1 MKLVVFDLDTA
12 LCRASAMDGLAM
24 ASAIKDVA
32 SCHIEPEAFES
43 IHELKNYWYQATNRV
58 AEQYELDEVRQRY
71 AVHFRRQFLIRPR
84 AANYDAVLVEH
95 INYLQESS
103 KNVVALVSATSQ
115 SVLLLKARAAGL
127 RCESMP
133 LATGDDADSTFGLL
147 NVLRTRVSRSYGYHC
162 GECIMVGSHHWLE
175 AAERFN
181 MVLLSAEEYL
191 NLYGEVKPKRNS
203 LLQRSREL
211 FSFS

>member
-12 LCRASAMDGLAM
+12 LCQTSAMDGLAM

-32 SCHIEPEAFES
+32 GCHIESEVFDS
-43 IHELKNYWYQATNRV
+43 IHEVKSLWYHATSRMADLADL
-58 AEQYELDEVRQRY
+58 AELRQRY

-84 AANYDAVLVEH
+84 VVNSDPALIDH
-95 INYLQESS
+95 INYIQES
-103 KNVVALVSATSQ
+103 NNTVVGIVTATTQ
-115 SVLLLKARAAGL
+115 SVLLLKARAAGI

-133 LATGDDADSTFGLL
+133 MATGDDADTLDSLL

-162 GECIMVGSHHWLE
+162 GECIMVGSEHWQT
-175 AAERFN
+175 AADR
-181 MVLLSAEEYL
+181 MKMLHLSVDEYASVYA
-191 NLYGEVKPKRNS
+191 NEKPKRHS
-203 LLQRSREL
+203 LLQRSREM